1 MNLRDIMMAKTLS
14 SGGSGGGG
22 GVSSWNDLTDKPFG
36 EKIFVEILPETAFQI
51 DSANGNTTIETSATL
66 QEGKE
71 YTVIFDN
78 VEYNCTA
85 YDSQGV
91 IAVGNETIVGG
102 TNGDNEPF
110 VFADLNGAWMV
121 IAQSVGSHTISVAQ
135 TGEKQLDEKYI
146 PDTIARK
153 DDVSWSS
160 LKNKPFGPITGK
172 MIRTVC
178 DITVAAEDLKERS
191 GAYQTDYIYA
201 ADFYLGDYTYE
212 VIIDGVSYYTQAVDG
227 YSNFDYLGSIDVLN
241 HSNAEYP
248 FLIYKDGIGFISVA
262 SYAPGPYTLKIVEY
276 EGAYEC
282 KLIDEKYIPDTIARV
297 SDVSGSGVSSWN
309 DLTDKPFGEEGTAE
323 IILPERT
330 FNFTSAGYDSME
342 GYYYYYSYDLYI
354 NFVVGTEYV
363 VTFDGVEY
371 HCVADR
377 TGGLGGKDL
386 EMPVIISQGSMG
398 AMYYYTKERGSHSIS
413 ISTSAPIKQLDEK
426 YIPDTIARV
435 SDLGD
440 IETALDNIIAL
451 QNNAIGGGA

>member
-1 MNLRDIMMAKTLS
+1 MSLRDIMLAKTLS

-121 IAQSVGSHTISVAQ
+121 VAQSVGSHTISVAGAEEQ
-135 TGEKQLDEKYI
+135 QLDEKYI

-153 DDVSWSS
+153 DD
-160 LKNKPFGPITGK
+160 I
-172 MIRTVC
+172 
-178 DITVAAEDLKERS
+178 
-191 GAYQTDYIYA
+191 
-201 ADFYLGDYTYE
+201 
-212 VIIDGVSYYTQAVDG
+212 
-227 YSNFDYLGSIDVLN
+227 
-241 HSNAEYP
+241 
-248 FLIYKDGIGFISVA
+248 
-262 SYAPGPYTLKIVEY
+262 
-276 EGAYEC
+276 
-282 KLIDEKYIPDTIARV
+282 
-297 SDVSGSGVSSWN
+297 SWN
-309 DLTDKPFGEEGTAE
+309 NLNDKPFGEVTEE
-323 IILPERT
+323 VLPERT
-330 FNFTSAGYDSME
+330 FDFTSAGYDSMV
-342 GYYYYYSYDLYI
+342 GYYYHYDRDKYA
-354 NFVVGTEYV
+354 NFVVGAEYI
-363 VTFDGVEY
+363 VTWDGVEY
-371 HCVADR
+371 RTVADR
-377 TGGLGGKDL
+377 TGGLGNKSNTEL
-386 EMPVIISQGSMG
+386 PVIISQGSMG
-398 AMYYYTKERGSHSIS
+398 AMYYYTKEQGTHSVGVRGDY
-413 ISTSAPIKQLDEK
+413 TKQLDEM

-440 IETALDNIIAL
+440 IETALDNIIVL
-451 QNNAIGGGA
+451 QNTAIGGGA